1 MKKTYREPSV
11 AVAYIGTAT
20 VVCGSQGVSSSG
32 AADDINYG
40 GVDTEGTKDPAS
52 RRSHDV
58 WEDEEEE

>member
-1 MKKTYREPSV
+1 M
-11 AVAYIGTAT
+11 AYIGTAT

-52 RRSHDV
+52 RRHNV
-58 WEDEEEE
+58 WDEEEDDEEDF

>member
-1 MKKTYREPSV
+1 M
-11 AVAYIGTAT
+11 AYIGAAT
-20 VVCGSQGVSSSG
+20 VVCGSRGVSSSG

-52 RRSHDV
+52 RRNHDV

>member
-1 MKKTYREPSV
+1 MREPSV

-20 VVCGSQGVSSSG
+20 VVCGSQGVSSNG

-52 RRSHDV
+52 RRHTV
-58 WEDEEEE
+58 WDEEEDDEEDF